1 MSKMKALPIGIEDFK
16 EMIDKDY
23 YFVDKSLLIRDLLE
37 KKTKVC
43 LITRPRRFGKT
54 LNMSMIRRFFEKT
67 DEDNAY
73 LFEGLKISECGEEFL
88 SHQGQYPV
96 ICISLKG
103 MKQETY
109 EKSFY
114 SFRSIITTEFN
125 RHAELLKTYTL
136 SPSNRKLFEDIYYGR
151 VETEEAFMASLV
163 LLSNCIFE
171 ATGKKSIILIDEYD
185 VPLENSYF
193 CGFYDKMVGLIRNVF
208 EGALKTNPN
217 LEFAVLTG
225 CLRVSKESIFTGLNN
240 MSVYSVT
247 KNPFSEYFG
256 FTQPEVENMAS
267 YYGIPDR
274 LPELKEWY
282 DGYKFGN
289 TEIYNPW
296 SIIQYIESAVYGEN
310 ISCLAYWIN
319 TSSNNIIHELIVKS
333 NPATK
338 KMIENLM
345 EGGSVKAPIYE
356 DSVYSNLD
364 VNKDNIWSFLLFT
377 GYLKIIK
384 SELIGE
390 DIFAVMVIPN
400 REVLSIYKRTIK
412 DWFRESVKKEGGTP
426 LLAAVL
432 SEDPAAVQNEINKW
446 LARSISYHDALENF
460 YHGFVAGLLVG
471 SESYEVKSN
480 RENGDGRTD
489 LTVCEF
495 QTRSIA
501 FVIEIKIAEEF
512 RQLDEKCDEA
522 IAQIRRNKYDKQL
535 TDDCYKRVVR
545 YGVAFYK
552 KACKVKMDAE
562 PV

>member
-96 ICISLKG
+96 ISISLKS

-109 EKSFY
+109 ENAFEVYKKILS
-114 SFRSIITTEFN
+114 SEFD
-125 RHAELLKTYTL
+125 RHKYILNSDTL
-136 SPSNRKLFEDIYYGR
+136 SGKEKKQIQDIIDENASDVTTFYALRFLTDCLFK
-151 VETEEAFMASLV
+151 V
-163 LLSNCIFE
+163 
-171 ATGKKSIILIDEYD
+171 TGKKVVILIDEYD
-185 VPLENSYF
+185 VPLESSYF

-319 TSSNNIIHELIVKS
+319 TSSNNIIHELIAKS

-377 GYLKIIK
+377 GYLKQIE
-384 SELIGE
+384 SELIGNKVYSTM
-390 DIFAVMVIPN
+390 IIPN
-400 REVLSIYKRTIK
+400 REVMSIYETTIQN
-412 DWFRESVKKEGGTP
+412 WFEESVNKEGGTP

-460 YHGFVAGLLVG
+460 YHGFVTGLLVG
-471 SESYEVKSN
+471 SATYEVKSN

>member
-96 ICISLKG
+96 ISISLKS

-109 EKSFY
+109 ENAFEVYKKILS
-114 SFRSIITTEFN
+114 SEFD
-125 RHAELLKTYTL
+125 RHKYILNSDTL
-136 SPSNRKLFEDIYYGR
+136 SGKEKKQIQDIIDENASDVTTFYALRFLTDCLFK
-151 VETEEAFMASLV
+151 V
-163 LLSNCIFE
+163 
-171 ATGKKSIILIDEYD
+171 TGKKVVILIDEYD
-185 VPLENSYF
+185 VPLESSYF

-319 TSSNNIIHELIVKS
+319 TSSNNIIHELIAKS

-345 EGGSVKAPIYE
+345 EGGNVKAPIYE

-471 SESYEVKSN
+471 SATYEVKSN